1 MYSQLI
7 ALTLLAAAALA
18 AAAFAQAPAPKESPK
33 PPQITAELRARFWR
47 TQAEAIAAAARAE
60 RAQEAAK
67 AAQEEMRKACGDKF
81 VVALDADGEP
91 SCQAKPA
98 SSGFR

>member
-7 ALTLLAAAALA
+7 GLTLLAAS
-18 AAAFAQAPAPKESPK
+18 AFAQTPAAKDSAK
-33 PPQITAELRARFWR
+33 PPQITAEIRARFWR

-67 AAQEEMRKACGDKF
+67 AAQEEMRKACGDRF
-81 VVALDADGEP
+81 TVALDAAGEP
-91 SCQAKPA
+91 SCQAKP
-98 SSGFR
+98 

>member
-7 ALTLLAAAALA
+7 ALTLLAAAA
-18 AAAFAQAPAPKESPK
+18 FAQAPVPKESPK
-33 PPQITAELRARFWR
+33 PPQISAEVRAKFWR

-67 AAQEEMRKACGDKF
+67 AAQEEMRKACGEKF

-91 SCQAKPA
+91 SCQAKQ
-98 SSGFR
+98 

>member
-7 ALTLLAAAALA
+7 GSTLLAVS
-18 AAAFAQAPAPKESPK
+18 AFAQAPAAKEAPK
-33 PPQITAELRARFWR
+33 PPQIAAEIRARFWR
-47 TQAEAIAAAARAE
+47 TQAEAIAAAARAD

-81 VVALDADGEP
+81 TVALDAAGEP
-91 SCQAKPA
+91 SCVPA
-98 SSGFR
+98 THDAAR

>member
-7 ALTLLAAAALA
+7 ALTLLAAS
-18 AAAFAQAPAPKESPK
+18 AFAQAPAAKGSPK
-33 PPQITAELRARFWR
+33 APQITAEMRARFWR

-67 AAQEEMRKACGDKF
+67 AAQEAVRKACGDEF
-81 VVALDADGEP
+81 VVALDAEGEP
-91 SCQAKPA
+91 SCQAKP
-98 SSGFR
+98 

>member
-7 ALTLLAAAALA
+7 ALTLLAV
-18 AAAFAQAPAPKESPK
+18 AAFAQAPAPKESPK
-33 PPQITAELRARFWR
+33 PPQITAEIRARFWR

-81 VVALDADGEP
+81 IVALDAEGEP
-91 SCQAKPA
+91 SCQAKQ
-98 SSGFR
+98 

>member
-7 ALTLLAAAALA
+7 VSTLLA
-18 AAAFAQAPAPKESPK
+18 AAAFAQASAPKESLK
-33 PPQITAELRARFWR
+33 PPQITAEMRARFWR
-47 TQAEAIAAAARAE
+47 TQAESVAAAARAE

-81 VVALDADGEP
+81 MVALDTEGEP
-91 SCQAKPA
+91 ACQPKQ
-98 SSGFR
+98 

>member
-7 ALTLLAAAALA
+7 SLALLG
-18 AAAFAQAPAPKESPK
+18 AAAFAQASLPNEPK
-33 PPQITAELRARFWR
+33 PPQIAAELRARFWR

-67 AAQEEMRKACGDKF
+67 AVQEEMRKACGEKF
-81 VVALDADGEP
+81 IAALDAEGEP
-91 SCQAKPA
+91 ACQAKH
-98 SSGFR
+98 